1 MIYKMYCIYD
11 ACADT
16 YGEPFVQVCDAA
28 AMRAF
33 VARFAD
39 APIVQPDLTL
49 CRLNDYDSDCGMIV
63 DRGDN
68 LCHDEMYTYADAVKE
83 LAKAR
88 GELVPPEV

>member
-16 YGEPFVQVCDAA
+16 YGEPFVQVNDSAA
-28 AMRAF
+28 VRAF

-39 APIVQPDLTL
+39 APAVQSDLTL
-49 CRLNDYDSDCGMIV
+49 CRLNDYDTDLGSIV

-68 LCHDEMYTYADAVKE
+68 WYHDVLYTYSDAVKE
-83 LAKAR
+83 LSKAR
-88 GELVPPEV
+88 GELVPSEV